1 MTILRGNDMEKQVK
15 FSMEEVSQIVGHY
28 VFDNGLLGDV
38 KNIEIV
44 FHQGNKPDDSYIT
57 VKEA

>member
-1 MTILRGNDMEKQVK
+1 MTVLRGNDMERQVK
-15 FSMEEVSQIVGHY
+15 FSMEEVNQIVGHY

-38 KNIEIV
+38 EHIDIV
-44 FHQGNKPDDSYIT
+44 FHQGNEPNDSYIT

>member
-1 MTILRGNDMEKQVK
+1 MEKQVK
-15 FSMEEVSQIVGHY
+15 FSMEEVNQIVGRY

-38 KNIEIV
+38 EHIDIV
-44 FHQGNKPDDSYIT
+44 FHQRNEPDDSYIT

>member
-15 FSMEEVSQIVGHY
+15 FSMEEVNQIVGHY

-38 KNIEIV
+38 EWVDIIFHIGQDMKN
-44 FHQGNKPDDSYIT
+44 SYVT
-57 VKEA
+57 VTER